1 MFFYLQ
7 LYTYNLYLQLNVCLT
22 NYLNFMNKILVVE
35 DELELGQNIQ
45 DLLVHLGYE
54 VSAIIDNGRD
64 VLAFLKDKKPDLIL
78 MDIQLKGNI
87 DGISL
92 CQKIKLLYDIPVV
105 YLTAFSDI
113 TFLDRITTHQYEG
126 YLLKPFTLEELKSAV
141 YLGLSK
147 KNNKSS
153 KSNKNIITI
162 KDKGFTIP
170 LALSDVLFFQAD
182 GLYTKIQTKS
192 KSYLVRDILKDLV
205 DPLLG
210 SRFIRVHKSYVVNIQ
225 EISSFN
231 SKEIHIHDYVIP
243 IRRGFYKEIKSFV
256 KDSA

>member
-1 MFFYLQ
+1 MKS
-7 LYTYNLYLQLNVCLT
+7 V
-22 NYLNFMNKILVVE
+22 LVIE

-45 DLLVHLGYE
+45 DLLVYLGYE
-54 VSAIIDNGRD
+54 VPGIIDNGKD
-64 VLAFLKDKKPDLIL
+64 ALTFLKDHKPDLIL
-78 MDIQLKGNI
+78 MDIQIKGDI

-92 CQKIKLLYDIPVV
+92 CHKIKSIYDIPVV
-105 YLTAFSDI
+105 YLTAFSD
-113 TFLDRITTHQYEG
+113 TPFLDRIASYQYEG
-126 YLLKPFTLEELKSAV
+126 YLLKPFTLDELKSAIH
-141 YLGLSK
+141 LGLSK
-147 KNNKSS
+147 KGSKIPKSS
-153 KSNKNIITI
+153 KSVITI

-170 LALSDVLFFQAD
+170 LALSEVLFFQAD
-182 GLYTKIQTKS
+182 GLYTKIQTKT

-205 DPLLG
+205 EPLLG

-243 IRRGFYKEIKSFV
+243 IRRGFYKEIKSLV